1 MPLSLWWKG
10 VLSSPP
16 AIDSPEQILLI
27 REENREVTES
37 LRSPVDDYPLDG
49 VGLSV
54 EGSLAGVVPLLKH
67 TVTQKKK
74 LNQGHHKRGYHGIHA
89 ALDMRYG
96 IHSESQEN

>member
-67 TVTQKKK
+67 TVTQKKRTESRAP
-74 LNQGHHKRGYHGIHA
+74 QKRLSWSTCGTRY
-89 ALDMRYG
+89 ALW
-96 IHSESQEN
+96 HP